1 MTNDVEIAFLV
12 PAEGWDEIPIYSDFA
27 AGADNRKFGWRD
39 PGAFNGGRIVLSVD
53 KDAPLLNSG
62 RHGTVQLLQWRAG
75 IDAKSVALTDRR
87 GVRMYWTYGFPKFR
101 TTPDYP
107 DEIPT
112 GVAADIVGQGAS
124 LLILR

>member
-1 MTNDVEIAFLV
+1 M
-12 PAEGWDEIPIYSDFA
+12 
-27 AGADNRKFGWRD
+27 
-39 PGAFNGGRIVLSVD
+39 D

-75 IDAKSVALTDRR
+75 IDAKSVALTDRK
-87 GVRMYWTYGFPKFR
+87 GVRMYWTYGFPKIR

-107 DEIPT
+107 GEIPT
-112 GVAADIVGQGAS
+112 GVAADVVGQAAT